1 MLTYQ
6 LTTDGAN
13 VMVNVDV
20 ANGGKIPIS
29 GSTENGESTSWTR
42 SVGTAAL
49 ESSQFLP
56 NT

>member
-20 ANGGKIPIS
+20 ANGGKMPIS